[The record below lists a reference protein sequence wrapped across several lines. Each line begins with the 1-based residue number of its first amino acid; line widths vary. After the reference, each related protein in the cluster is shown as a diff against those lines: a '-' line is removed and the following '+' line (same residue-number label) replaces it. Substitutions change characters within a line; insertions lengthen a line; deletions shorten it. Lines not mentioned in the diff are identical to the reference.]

1 MPLFFGI
8 YVSSG
13 DKYSP
18 LLTRHHRQK
27 LSAVADQDQG
37 SGSGCPAGTGTPP
50 VDRTPGTA
58 SCLLCSTS
66 RRRQH
71 PLWHRCTLHL
81 ISCVCHAVVL
91 EFIVLYNR
99 EHGRKTVKNTH
110 THTLHTLV
118 EVIDKVLLLPLKC
131 ITVTA
136 GNCVSRQREPVIIIT
151 STPSISGIC
160 DTSPGFHFYPDS
172 ALFHLPRAIFT
183 SCLIV
188 QTGG

>member
-1 MPLFFGI
+1 MSCWDGDAACGSHTWNSFLFT
-8 YVSSG
+8 
-13 DKYSP
+13 
-18 LLTRHHRQK
+18 LQHLTQ
-27 LSAVADQDQG
+27 A
-37 SGSGCPAGTGTPP
+37 
-50 VDRTPGTA
+50 
-58 SCLLCSTS
+58 STS
-66 RRRQH
+66 
-71 PLWHRCTLHL
+71 TVASMHL